1 MSMTN
6 PSRLTRIVFTTVLV
20 LLAAGAAVYLY
31 QSYMLRPWT
40 RDGQVR
46 ALIVNI
52 TPRVDGNIVKVH
64 VADNQFV
71 RKGDP
76 LLEID
81 PSQYQLAV
89 QSAEVNL
96 QQQRQDVATLEAA
109 IDSAQATVEAIT
121 ASLAEAQK
129 ESARA
134 RAAGAAVSAEYVD
147 QRATAVEVAAAQ
159 LSEAQAKLAE
169 AKQTLGAP
177 GEDNVRIQAA
187 KVALDRAKLDLAW
200 ATISAPSDG
209 FVTNVTIEEGDYARV
224 GTPLLAFVD
233 STSFWVSGYFMETQ
247 LRYINGRRSGD
258 HHLDGA
264 PGQAARRRGRELR
277 AGHFAA
283 ARRSGRWPG
292 RAGPADRADLRL
304 GAPRAAGA
312 GPGEDHAG
320 PRGRRSDRR
329 HHGHR
334 GGSASMISRK
344 DGASA
349 VVGGTLPAPA
359 RPPPTT
365 AGSEPAA
372 LAADQT
378 LGFRLPHWLDPVSAL
393 IGLKTAVGVVIAQTV
408 ALWMDWSPTGATLA
422 VLMLQQTYFGRTLAR
437 AVLRM
442 LGALIGS
449 VVGLLVLHLLVQER
463 ALMILTVSLLGGV
476 IIYMQQGARHPYA
489 WLFGGFSLM
498 LLTFGNVDQPEGAF
512 EAAVAWVSGN
522 ALGITV
528 VLVMHG
534 VLWPHTGERQFNAL
548 LQTIL
553 GDSARL
559 FRLKIADLSQAPA
572 SSQEIGRIENALIE
586 AMPQL
591 RLALRIAGH
600 ETGRVAAL
608 RPDYELLI
616 EEVQALVTLVITLG
630 ESLKICRQ
638 APVVMA
644 ALERSGAAQQ
654 VVSILDT
661 ELQTL
666 AGDVARGQLG
676 AQAGSRDAPLSRVHA
691 LTDDLFEALRARQH
705 DPMDMAA
712 LAAALAK
719 MIELAMRVA
728 AIQETLALQA
738 QPHGI
743 EVAGQRLRALT
754 PRPLYLG
761 LVSDRWR
768 KAIATSLV
776 IAGQRRL
783 VDRHQ
788 LAGTREDD
796 PVRLHRTGARCA
808 GAAVPVESAGAIL
821 DLWPG
826 DRRRSL
832 LWDHAVAWPTCG
844 SWRPS

>member
-1 MSMTN
+1 
-6 PSRLTRIVFTTVLV
+6 
-20 LLAAGAAVYLY
+20 
-31 QSYMLRPWT
+31 
-40 RDGQVR
+40 
-46 ALIVNI
+46 
-52 TPRVDGNIVKVH
+52 
-64 VADNQFV
+64 
-71 RKGDP
+71 
-76 LLEID
+76 
-81 PSQYQLAV
+81 
-89 QSAEVNL
+89 
-96 QQQRQDVATLEAA
+96 
-109 IDSAQATVEAIT
+109 
-121 ASLAEAQK
+121 
-129 ESARA
+129 
-134 RAAGAAVSAEYVD
+134 
-147 QRATAVEVAAAQ
+147 
-159 LSEAQAKLAE
+159 
-169 AKQTLGAP
+169 
-177 GEDNVRIQAA
+177 
-187 KVALDRAKLDLAW
+187 
-200 ATISAPSDG
+200 
-209 FVTNVTIEEGDYARV
+209 
-224 GTPLLAFVD
+224 
-233 STSFWVSGYFMETQ
+233 
-247 LRYINGRRSGD
+247 
-258 HHLDGA
+258 
-264 PGQAARRRGRELR
+264 
-277 AGHFAA
+277 
-283 ARRSGRWPG
+283 
-292 RAGPADRADLRL
+292 
-304 GAPRAAGA
+304 
-312 GPGEDHAG
+312 
-320 PRGRRSDRR
+320 
-329 HHGHR
+329 
-334 GGSASMISRK
+334 MISRK
-344 DGASA
+344 DGSST

-372 LAADQT
+372 LAADQI
-378 LGFRLPHWLDPVSAL
+378 LGFRLPRWLDPVSAL

-449 VVGLLVLHLLVQER
+449 VVGLLILHLLVQER

-553 GDSARL
+553 RDSARL
-559 FRLKIADLSQAPA
+559 FRIKIVNLLQDQAP
-572 SSQEIGRIENALIE
+572 SQEIGHIENALIE

-616 EEVQALVTLVITLG
+616 EEVQALVSLVITLG

-644 ALERSGAAQQ
+644 AIERSGAAQQ
-654 VVSILDT
+654 VVAILDT

-666 AGDVARGQLG
+666 AGDVARGELG

-691 LTDDLFEALRARQH
+691 LADELFEALRARQH
-705 DPMDMAA
+705 DLDMAA

-719 MIELAMRVA
+719 MIELAVRVA

-738 QPHGI
+738 QPYGI

-776 IAGQRRL
+776 IAGSAMLWIVTNWPEPGKMILFAFTAPALGAL
-783 VDRHQ
+783 VPQFPLKALVRS
-788 LAGTREDD
+788 LIYG
-796 PVRLHRTGARCA
+796 PVI
-808 GAAVPVESAGAIL
+808 GAIL
-821 DLWPG
+821 YFGIMPRLADMWQLAPFLILALFPCGYLVNSANPASSITAMMSGIWILELINLSQGQIYPFSSFAG
-826 DRRRSL
+826 SL
-832 LWDHAVAWPTCG
+832 LGIVGAVAVAVAVISLVDAPIPERRFRNHVRGFFAICEQIAREMAALTPGEPAGPRLQAGKSRQMEQLRMCHMWWSQLDHERFSEEERHKAGLLMAAMRALAFRQDALEHARLTLPAVSSLAGLGEPAAELRARARRAYGILEKGAARCEPAAPVPAISELAGPYQAWLATLRSIPATDPNAKDLVRAGLVLIGLHHALVYAVHECHARFDALD
-844 SWRPS
+844 WRLWGEAHF